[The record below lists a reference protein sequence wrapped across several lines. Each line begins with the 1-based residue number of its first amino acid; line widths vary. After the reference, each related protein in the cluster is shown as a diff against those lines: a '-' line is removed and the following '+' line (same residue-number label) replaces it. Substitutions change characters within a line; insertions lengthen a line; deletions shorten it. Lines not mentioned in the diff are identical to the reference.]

1 MTEQA
6 IINYLKQTKTKKIL
20 NISAK
25 KSKSLKK
32 KNQIIEVK
40 NKIPEIKYSQMASE
54 VEWRLQRT
62 ESVKLGTD

>member
-6 IINYLKQTKTKKIL
+6 IINYLKQTKTKK
-20 NISAK
+20 NFEHF
-25 KSKSLKK
+25 SKEIEVIKK